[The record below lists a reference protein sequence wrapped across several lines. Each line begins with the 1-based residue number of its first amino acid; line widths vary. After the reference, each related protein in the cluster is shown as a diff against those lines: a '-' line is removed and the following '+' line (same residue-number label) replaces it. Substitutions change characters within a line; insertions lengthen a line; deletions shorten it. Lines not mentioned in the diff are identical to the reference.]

1 MNKIFIACPFIKYV
15 DGTSFTSESYKKFTE
30 ELYELCQEIVPN
42 VFLALK
48 RENYGSKPLETYSCK
63 MDLDEL
69 EDSDIIIAV
78 PDDSMGV
85 AVELGW
91 ASAHNK
97 YIVLLLN
104 KEQNYS
110 ALVKNIITITPGHI
124 IWYEGEE
131 KNVLH
136 EVALFLKKLK
146 NEGKKNEI

>member
-15 DGTSFTSESYKKFTE
+15 DGSGFTSASYKEFTE
-30 ELYELCQEIVPN
+30 DLYELCLKYAPN

-48 RENYGSKPLETYSCK
+48 REEYGAKPIEFYSCK

-69 EDSDIIIAV
+69 INSDIIIAV

-97 YIVLLLN
+97 YIVLLLSE
-104 KEQNYS
+104 KQRYS
-110 ALVKNIITITPGHI
+110 ALVKNITTITPGHV
-124 IWYEGEE
+124 IWYKGDE
-131 KNVLH
+131 KNVLP
-136 EVALFLKKLK
+136 EIDRFLETMRDNKGETPK
-146 NEGKKNEI
+146 

>member
-15 DGTSFTSESYKKFTE
+15 DGTSFTNENYRRFTE
-30 ELYELCQEIVPN
+30 DLYELCLQRTPN

-48 RENYGSKPLETYSCK
+48 REEYGTKPLESYSCK

-69 EDSDIIIAV
+69 LDSDLVIAV

-91 ASAHNK
+91 ASASNK
-97 YIVLLLN
+97 TIVLLLE
-104 KEQNYS
+104 KQQIYS
-110 ALVKNIITITPGHI
+110 ALVKNITTITQGHI

-131 KNVLH
+131 KN
-136 EVALFLKKLK
+136 ALPELSKFLSKIK
-146 NEGKKNEI
+146 E

>member
-15 DGTSFTSESYKKFTE
+15 DGTSFACESYKKFTE
-30 ELYELCQEIVPN
+30 DLYELCLGVAPN

-48 RENYGSKPLETYSCK
+48 REEYGSKPLESYSCK
-63 MDLDEL
+63 MDLDEMI
-69 EDSDIIIAV
+69 DSDLIIAI

-104 KEQNYS
+104 KQQNYS
-110 ALVKNIITITPGHI
+110 ALVKNITTITPGHI
-124 IWYEGEE
+124 IWYKDEE
-131 KNVLH
+131 KN
-136 EVALFLKKLK
+136 ALPEISCFLEKLK
-146 NEGKKNEI
+146 G

>member
-15 DGTSFTSESYKKFTE
+15 NGTSFTNESYKRFTE
-30 ELYELCQEIVPN
+30 DLYELCLQMTPN

-48 RENYGSKPLETYSCK
+48 REEYGAKVLESYSCK

-69 EDSDIIIAV
+69 LDSDLVIAV

-91 ASAHNK
+91 ASASNK
-97 YIVLLLN
+97 TIVLLLE
-104 KEQNYS
+104 KQQAYS

-131 KNVLH
+131 KN
-136 EVALFLKKLK
+136 ALPKLSSFLKKMK
-146 NEGKKNEI
+146 E

>member
-15 DGTSFTSESYKKFTE
+15 DGTSFSSESYKKFTE
-30 ELYELCQEIVPN
+30 ELYELCLKAVPN

-48 RENYGSKPLETYSCK
+48 REEYGAKPLEVYSCK

-69 EDSDIIIAV
+69 TDSDLIIAI

-104 KEQNYS
+104 EDQKYS
-110 ALVKNIITITPGHI
+110 ALVKNITTITPGHI
-124 IWYEGEE
+124 IWYKGEE
-131 KNVLH
+131 KN
-136 EVALFLKKLK
+136 ALPEIWAFLESLK
-146 NEGKKNEI
+146 DK